1 MSLTL
6 TLSGKS
12 TVLAAN
18 YFPAINL
25 NDGDYELGLAIF
37 ETYHTIPN
45 VNKSNNKFYFDKHDA
60 EITISEGS
68 YEVRDI
74 NEFLKRAIL
83 RKRLYRDALKTVDV
97 VRGDIKNNDADDDDN
112 GEDGEYKYPITL
124 RANYNTMRCEI
135 RCAYRINFDKPNS
148 IGSLLG
154 FWSKRETT
162 YCDRKDGTNRTYRS
176 T

>member
-18 YFPAINL
+18 YFPAIDL
-25 NDGDYELGLAIF
+25 SDDDYELGLVIF

-45 VNKSNNKFYFDKHDA
+45 VNNSNNKFYFTKDDV
-60 EITISEGS
+60 EITIPEGS

-83 RKRLYRDALKTVDV
+83 RKTPHRDALETVDV
-97 VRGDIKNNDADDDDN
+97 LSCAV
-112 GEDGEYKYPITL
+112 TL
-124 RANYNTMRCEI
+124 RTMTPMMMMITVRMEI
-135 RCAYRINFDKPNS
+135 PDYAP
-148 IGSLLG
+148 
-154 FWSKRETT
+154 
-162 YCDRKDGTNRTYRS
+162 RKLQHDEMRD
-176 T
+176 